1 MPRALRPQSG
11 TQHLDDRELPLGLD
25 MAADAALP
33 LCRHGTAT
41 GGVQEWLVM
50 TGHPQLA
57 PDRFSRSASDS
68 EQGAVLHRPR
78 NRMVCPARR
87 IAQLGRPERE
97 MVWLSGPRKRAER
110 PVPPCSMPAPRSQT
124 STCRTHWTAPAG
136 TRSGHLS
143 KSATGLVHSGRGAA
157 VGQFGGAPRRS
168 ALQRHSRSAPAGV
181 YDLIAP
187 ATGYCATAS
196 CVRITYRS
204 GLVSSIYHR
213 AQQRPLLATA
223 QNRPPVRHDTH
234 QLGLHVGHEKR
245 GA

>member
-1 MPRALRPQSG
+1 
-11 TQHLDDRELPLGLD
+11 

-50 TGHPQLA
+50 TGHLQQA
-57 PDRFSRSASDS
+57 PDRLSRSASDS
-68 EQGAVLHRPR
+68 EQGAVLHRTLR
-78 NRMVCPARR
+78 SNGLVGKEDCPTGPTRKKNG
-87 IAQLGRPERE
+87 LV
-97 MVWLSGPRKRAER
+97 VWSTKASRTPCT
-110 PVPPCSMPAPRSQT
+110 PCSMPATEVADFHPPRT
-124 STCRTHWTAPAG
+124 LDG
-136 TRSGHLS
+136 TRWYSQWTPVEKRHRTRS
-143 KSATGLVHSGRGAA
+143 FRARSRCWTVRRR
-157 VGQFGGAPRRS
+157 VPRRP

-213 AQQRPLLATA
+213 AQQRPLRATA
-223 QNRPPVRHDTH
+223 QNRPPVRRDTY
-234 QLGLHVGHEKR
+234 QLSPHVGHEKWR
-245 GA
+245 HDGR